1 MLCNYMFNHKTEN
14 RPTFYGTGFCGHFS
28 PFLSAARFSW
38 GSKLLPL
45 LKATAAVCIWK
56 PSIACR
62 LNLQTHQN
70 VNPHV
75 WVFLQVCL
83 TPKNW
88 ESSITSSATP
98 WHQDEIWGP
107 ISYCMCHNFL
117 NEPPHFRSCW
127 RHFNLSWGVFAH
139 LCHTITL
146 SLVSQASIMANT
158 MFNMSSSGVIM
169 MKSKLDG

>member
-1 MLCNYMFNHKTEN
+1 MLCNYMFNRKTEN
-14 RPTFYGTGFCGHFS
+14 RPSFYGAGFCGHFS

-45 LKATAAVCIWK
+45 LKATAAVCIGK

-62 LNLQTHQN
+62 LNLKT
-70 VNPHV
+70 PSKCKSA
-75 WVFLQVCL
+75 CL
-83 TPKNW
+83 GFPAGVSHSQKLG
-88 ESSITSSATP
+88 SSITSSATH

-107 ISYCMCHNFL
+107 ISCCPCHNFL

-139 LCHTITL
+139 LRHTITL
-146 SLVSQASIMANT
+146 SVAQASIMANT
-158 MFNMSSSGVIM
+158 MFNMSCTLYSLHQ
-169 MKSKLDG
+169 K